1 MTDAVDLGIPFETVV
16 KKVAVFK
23 FSIALIMQ
31 QRIHLFV
38 EKIRIAAQILMA
50 IEFCGR
56 IVSVFKT
63 VFQIVPDRILIVL

>member
-1 MTDAVDLGIPFETVV
+1 
-16 KKVAVFK
+16 
-23 FSIALIMQ
+23 MQ